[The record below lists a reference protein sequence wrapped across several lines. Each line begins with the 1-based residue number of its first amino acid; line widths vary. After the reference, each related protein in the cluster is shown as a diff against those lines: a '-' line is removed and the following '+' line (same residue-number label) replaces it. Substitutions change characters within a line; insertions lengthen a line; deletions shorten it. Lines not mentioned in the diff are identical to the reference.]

1 LGAAI
6 THHSVQTQE
15 NSLAYNLG
23 DMSLKELKK
32 LERDVSAAITNY
44 DARAKAHAL
53 AELDA
58 MAQELGFSLA
68 ELTGATVSTKRKRA
82 PSSTLY
88 RNPENPAE
96 TWSGR
101 GRKPRWFEA
110 ALASGAKVS
119 ELMA

>member
-1 LGAAI
+1 M
-6 THHSVQTQE
+6 
-15 NSLAYNLG
+15 AYSLG

-68 ELTGATVSTKRKRA
+68 ELTGVQVSAKRQRA
-82 PSSTLY
+82 PAVTKY
-88 RNPENPAE
+88 RNPQNPAD

-110 ALASGAKVS
+110 ALASGTKVS

>member
-1 LGAAI
+1 M
-6 THHSVQTQE
+6 
-15 NSLAYNLG
+15 AYNLD

-58 MAQELGFSLA
+58 MAQELGFSLT
-68 ELTGATVSTKRKRA
+68 ELTGVKVSVKRQRTPASAK
-82 PSSTLY
+82 Y
-88 RNPENPAE
+88 RNPENHTE

-110 ALASGAKVS
+110 ALASGTKVS
-119 ELMA
+119 ELMV

>member
-1 LGAAI
+1 M
-6 THHSVQTQE
+6 
-15 NSLAYNLG
+15 AYNLG

-32 LERDVSAAITNY
+32 LDRDVAAAITNY

-68 ELTGATVSTKRKRA
+68 ELTGSAVSTKRKRA
-82 PSSTLY
+82 PATTMY
-88 RNPENPAE
+88 RNPESPAE

>member
-6 THHSVQTQE
+6 THHSIQSQE

-32 LERDVSAAITNY
+32 LDRDVAAAITNY

-68 ELTGATVSTKRKRA
+68 ELTGATVSVKRKRA
-82 PSSTLY
+82 PATTMY
-88 RNPENPAE
+88 RNPANPAE

-110 ALASGAKVS
+110 ALASGTKVS
-119 ELMA
+119 ELIV

>member
-1 LGAAI
+1 M
-6 THHSVQTQE
+6 
-15 NSLAYNLG
+15 AYNLD

-53 AELDA
+53 AELGA

-68 ELTGATVSTKRKRA
+68 ELTGSAVSTKRKRA
-82 PSSTLY
+82 PATTMY
-88 RNPENPAE
+88 RNPANPAE

-110 ALASGAKVS
+110 ALASGTKVS
-119 ELMA
+119 ELMV

>member
-1 LGAAI
+1 M
-6 THHSVQTQE
+6 
-15 NSLAYNLG
+15 AYNLD

-32 LERDVSAAITNY
+32 LERDLSGAIANF
-44 DARAKAHAL
+44 DSRKKAGAIAELEAHAR
-53 AELDA
+53 
-58 MAQELGFSLA
+58 ELGYSLA
-68 ELTGATVSTKRKRA
+68 ELTGTTVSTKRKRA
-82 PSSTLY
+82 PATTMY
-88 RNPENPAE
+88 RNPANHTE